1 MINAAA
7 GRRFNFMI
15 GVICIFCPIEK
26 EIVGTGTRLLAFIT
40 DIRRLFEKGAYFW
53 RKALTVK
60 RTALAAAFG
69 AIGLAV
75 WASTEAFHRAGAK
88 LFTFR
93 TFSAVSVIS

>member
-1 MINAAA
+1 M
-7 GRRFNFMI
+7 
-15 GVICIFCPIEK
+15 
-26 EIVGTGTRLLAFIT
+26 EIHSETGEWLLAFVT

-53 RKALTVK
+53 RKAFTVK
-60 RTALAAAFG
+60 RTALAAAFR

-93 TFSAVSVIS
+93 TFPCHFCGIMVHDGAVPAHLP